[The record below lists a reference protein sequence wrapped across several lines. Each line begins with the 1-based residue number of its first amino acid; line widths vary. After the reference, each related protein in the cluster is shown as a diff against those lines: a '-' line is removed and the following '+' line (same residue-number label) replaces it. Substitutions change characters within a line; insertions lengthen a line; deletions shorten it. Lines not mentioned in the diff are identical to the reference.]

1 MLPGEDFFFFPLN
14 AGCVCRDVYVCAF
27 GTLFIMLKKNT
38 SSMYRNRRDSVKLG
52 RVMEPSEQ
60 GGNCFKSI
68 TFMEISEFQK
78 QGEDHYF

>member
-1 MLPGEDFFFFPLN
+1 
-14 AGCVCRDVYVCAF
+14 
-27 GTLFIMLKKNT
+27 
-38 SSMYRNRRDSVKLG
+38 MYRNRRDSVKLG

-78 QGEDHYF
+78 QGEDHYFWERGGRFAGSERTERVGMCTGVLSRGAV